1 MGSLAATSRRSA
13 FLILALVIASI
24 ARPADSS
31 AAQLWTFIGNRALL
45 ASGTAAVVNVT
56 ATNLSALGESIGCVK
71 ISIPGEFTILAASVT
86 SVTGGLTWSATKSG
100 ANVTANANSAA
111 DRLVGAPDFDQLVVA
126 ITVLPLAPGSYLW
139 SANAYATTSCSN
151 GSGSP
156 ISIPMVI
163 TSAPLPTPTPTPA
176 PTPSPTPAP
185 TPRPTTP
192 PRPSGTPTAT
202 GTAATP
208 TPSDSP
214 GPTPTVTSDPTA
226 DPSSS
231 GLAGPTDVPTPQP
244 SPSNGT
250 DAFGRGTVTL
260 SGGSGGSGGAME
272 AAGADLAAAVM
283 DSLGMGT
290 WAVPTATFG
299 GLGLLVILTIVAQA
313 GGGLI
318 WLPLIRRR
326 IGGFGLRRSKEA
338 RNSSGAT

>member
-1 MGSLAATSRRSA
+1 MGPLAATSRRSA

-24 ARPADSS
+24 ARPAESS

-45 ASGTAAVVNVT
+45 ASGTAAAVNVT
-56 ATNLSALGESIGCVK
+56 ATNLAALGESIGCVK

-151 GSGSP
+151 GIGSP

-163 TSAPLPTPTPTPA
+163 TSVPSPTPTPTPA

-272 AAGADLAAAVM
+272 AAGADLAEAVM

-299 GLGLLVILTIVAQA
+299 GLGLLVILTIMAQA

-338 RNSSGAT
+338 SNSSAAT